1 MLKGRVPLPVVLVRA
16 LNRGK
21 PLGREISVNCMSQK
35 DAGRLRITSGSQRRF
50 QDRFVNPTKWFR
62 AHIGSVVLISSCKW
76 CLIEVPS
83 QPEAVSRLVELR
95 LRGKPK

>member
-1 MLKGRVPLPVVLVRA
+1 
-16 LNRGK
+16 
-21 PLGREISVNCMSQK
+21 MSQK